1 MNITVVSPV
10 LIIGDGLASS
20 FRSRPEFRAVASVS
34 DISALRH
41 SLAGTETDVV
51 LIDVAQGVDPWDVR
65 ARLGRFS
72 FFGR

>member
-1 MNITVVSPV
+1 MNINVASPV
-10 LIIGDGLASS
+10 GIIGDGLASS
-20 FRSRPEFRAVASVS
+20 FRCRPEFGAVVSVS

-41 SLAGTETDVV
+41 SLAGTETDIV

-65 ARLGRFS
+65 ARLGHFS